1 MIITIMKMKMMMMTM
16 MKITY
21 NLLCANSQWI
31 MCSNA
36 HHKSNYELIV
46 RIASLKLQL
55 HSGAYKLV
63 TIINLQSEG
72 AVSSKDEEKTVHFAL
87 IPL

>member
-1 MIITIMKMKMMMMTM
+1 MKMMMMTM
-16 MKITY
+16 MKIIY
-21 NLLCANSQWI
+21 NLLCANFQWI

-46 RIASLKLQL
+46 RIASLKLHL

-63 TIINLQSEG
+63 TIINLQSGG
-72 AVSSKDEEKTVHFAL
+72 AFSSKDEEKNCIF
-87 IPL
+87 